1 LHIRAM
7 LQSCVVTVTSKPPK
21 FGKMGIVTVAVFEL
35 TSMPHR

>member
-21 FGKMGIVTVAVFEL
+21 FGETGIVTFDVCEF
-35 TSMPHR
+35 TSMSHR